1 MKDKKLYLLTYDH
14 GGYVLW
20 KDEVKPR
27 LKDIL
32 VWMEKYPKLKIGL
45 DYESF
50 TFDEFSRCDPEVVE
64 MIKYL
69 LEKYPDRV
77 GLGATTYGQPLSLT
91 ISEESNVRQLT
102 YAVRTNLEYFG
113 KTPSVYAI
121 SEYALNNQTPQ
132 MLNLTGY
139 KAAIM
144 RSHVM
149 GYGYPRTF
157 DSAWGKWI
165 GKDGSAIPSVPT
177 YDKEGRGFN
186 CTTLDNWIMSRW
198 PSDEE
203 TVQSVEEF
211 SEMFSKYSPLLMS
224 RYDDLTQPI
233 EKFTEMTVKKDNCQY
248 ILLEEIP
255 EIYGKAEDEL
265 KTTDNDFHIQMPW
278 GYCGNE
284 IFNGVRKA
292 EVEAVRAEKLNAL
305 VVMLGGA
312 SMKEK
317 IDDAWKYVLA
327 AEHHDVTIC
336 GLLDLSRRFIP
347 ASLEASDEVKENALG
362 FIEKQFTGDKKSL
375 LVINSNSFEIDE
387 WFRVNVD
394 DNYVVYDS
402 DRKIDSE
409 IIKTEEGYILNVH
422 IVQEPFSI
430 KRLTLKNEE
439 ESQVSSVCAWDE
451 NENILVTPLYRIKLS
466 DTGIVYV
473 DDIVNNERLI
483 DNVKGE
489 LFTACIENEN
499 CTSQGIWT
507 VKTTEFGAE
516 AVQNGK
522 IGSVPYIF
530 GMRFNNKNPR
540 IECFTKF
547 EMHGEHVGRTGV
559 KNGLNKSLTVD
570 GHRHEEKLNFVMNL
584 SLEKDRKLFRDV
596 PFSLS
601 DWNGAVRKT
610 EDYWYDKDL
619 ILVDTEVS
627 QEESF
632 NSSTYMEGIYSI
644 GLRDNNKGMS
654 VFNRGCMGSLIQG
667 NHVEIP
673 LLYSN
678 NYMCGTRILDGVF
691 ENEFALYP
699 FRKAEN
705 TGDIFRAAYS
715 YNYQPTVRMIGS
727 GICCQ
732 NSFVFAEFVQE
743 KGNVMLTTMYHEN
756 DYILARF
763 CNYSDETE
771 TVSFV
776 PSAGKVTGETDLL
789 GNKTADIVNNELTF
803 RPWEIKTVRIC
814 LEGEKDV

>member
-27 LKDIL
+27 LRDIA

-50 TFDEFSRCDPEVVE
+50 TFDEFSRCDPEVVD
-64 MIKYL
+64 MIKEL

-91 ISEESNVRQLT
+91 ISEESNARQLT

-132 MLNLTGY
+132 LLKLTGHD
-139 KAAIM
+139 AAIF

-157 DSAWGKWI
+157 DSAWGRWI
-165 GKDGSAIPSVPT
+165 GKDGSEIPSVPT

-198 PSDEE
+198 PSDDE

-233 EKFTEMTVKKDNCQY
+233 EEFTKMTVEKDNCQY

-292 EVEAVRAEKLNAL
+292 EVAAVQAEKLNAL
-305 VVMLGGA
+305 AVMLGGV
-312 SMKEK
+312 SKKEK

-347 ASLEASDEVKENALG
+347 NSLEASDEVRDNALS
-362 FIEKQFTGDKKSL
+362 FIEKRFTDDKKSL
-375 LVINSNSFEIDE
+375 LIINSNSFKVDE
-387 WFRVNVD
+387 WVKVNVD
-394 DNYVVYDS
+394 DNYVVYDNN
-402 DRKIDSE
+402 RKIESE
-409 IIKTEEGYILNVH
+409 VIQKDEGNILNVH

-439 ESQVSSVCAWDE
+439 TIETSSVCSWDE
-451 NENILVTPLYRIKLS
+451 KENVLVTPIYRIKFS

-473 DDIVNNERLI
+473 DDIGNGERLI
-483 DNVKGE
+483 DNGQGE

-499 CTSQGIWT
+499 CSSQGVWN
-507 VKTTEFGAE
+507 VKVSEFGAE

-522 IGSVPYIF
+522 IGSIPYTF
-530 GMRFNNKNPR
+530 EMRLNNKNPR
-540 IECFTKF
+540 IDCFVRF

-584 SLEKDRKLFRDV
+584 SLGKDRKLFRDI

-632 NSSTYMEGIYSI
+632 NSTTYMEGIYSI
-644 GLRDNNKGMS
+644 GLRDKNKGMS

-667 NHVEIP
+667 NRVEVP

-678 NYMCGTRILDGVF
+678 NYMCGTRILEGVF

-699 FRKAEN
+699 FGKSETA
-705 TGDIFRAAYS
+705 GDIFREAYS
-715 YNYQPTVRMIGS
+715 YNYQPTVKMIGRGKCYEDNITFS
-727 GICCQ
+727 
-732 NSFVFAEFVQE
+732 EFVPE

-763 CNYSDETE
+763 CNYSDEE
-771 TVSFV
+771 GLVSFV
-776 PSAGKVTGETDLL
+776 PSIGKVTDETDLL
-789 GNKTADIVNNELTF
+789 GNKLADINGNKLTF

-814 LEGEKDV
+814 LGEESNV